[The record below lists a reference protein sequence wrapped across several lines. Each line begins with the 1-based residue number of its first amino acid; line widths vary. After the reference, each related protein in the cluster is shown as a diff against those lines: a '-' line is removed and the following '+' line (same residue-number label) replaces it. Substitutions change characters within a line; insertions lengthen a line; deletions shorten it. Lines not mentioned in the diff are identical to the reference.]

1 MNISQVVDL
10 MRKIYRA
17 RAFNST
23 SDLYCVKDNFYIW
36 MLIPMP
42 LTMQRQRC
50 RDFQM
55 TVKQP
60 HEIWKKINLV
70 LSHVNLTPVYSTLK
84 KLFSWFYKYNIDY
97 KADKALEKLIDE
109 SYKNNFNN
117 TINDRTIRLQQPI
130 TVSLQHTYSL
140 LFKVILKKLHKQP
153 LLQVLFLF

>member
-1 MNISQVVDL
+1 MNISQVVEL

-23 SDLYCVKDNFYIW
+23 GDLYCVKDNFYIW

-60 HEIWKKINLV
+60 HQNWKKINLV

-84 KLFSWFYKYNIDY
+84 KLLSWFYKYNIDH
-97 KADKALEKLIDE
+97 KGDKALEKLIDE

-117 TINDRTIRLQQPI
+117 TIDDGTIRLQK
-130 TVSLQHTYSL
+130 
-140 LFKVILKKLHKQP
+140 LFISGPSAYNCFPSTNLFVII
-153 LLQVLFLF
+153 